1 MAHSWV
7 SAFRVGDVDRVSCS
21 YLLLQPCLS
30 YEEYF
35 RNESADGRQLSVF
48 QNKIVNFMNSRGK
61 HMVQLVNLPLQTA
74 ALCIRL
80 QVWVLTV
87 LLPIQLPNVSRKV
100 TEDVTTWAT
109 GIPVG
114 NHDGVPGSHLWS
126 GPDLVI
132 TVTLLL
138 QGSKL
143 TEGTSVIL
151 PFNKHTHLK
160 KQITQFWK
168 SY

>member
-35 RNESADGRQLSVF
+35 RSESADGRQLSVF

-80 QVWVLTV
+80 QV
-87 LLPIQLPNVSRKV
+87 
-100 TEDVTTWAT
+100 
-109 GIPVG
+109 
-114 NHDGVPGSHLWS
+114 
-126 GPDLVI
+126 
-132 TVTLLL
+132 
-138 QGSKL
+138 
-143 TEGTSVIL
+143 
-151 PFNKHTHLK
+151 
-160 KQITQFWK
+160 
-168 SY
+168 